1 MARKPITFKHRDGNI
16 IFRPGRSEVEIEG
29 ITAFKKGNEKEEPK
43 AFKGAV
49 RVNPEAVFEAY
60 KLTKQAVEGQ
70 EIENGKIVF
79 FKNGFR
85 RIPYFTIGK
94 PANVSEGFI
103 KRKGVFTLF
112 AENQRENMASRFV
125 LTLNDLISLLGFLKQ
140 MPMRFKIGDVIFER
154 RNNRFSMINPFYEN
168 IEDTDI
174 ERLKIALKQFLSGKE
189 DIIPAYIGN
198 EASLFKKDDKFILRT
213 DSKDFEITEDIAKD
227 FWIFLN

>member
-16 IFRPGRSEVEIEG
+16 TFRINRSEVEIEG
-29 ITAFKKGNEKEEPK
+29 TTAFKKGSEEKQ
-43 AFKGAV
+43 AFKGKI

-112 AENQRENMASRFV
+112 AENREKIWQA
-125 LTLNDLISLLGFLKQ
+125 DLYSH
-140 MPMRFKIGDVIFER
+140 
-154 RNNRFSMINPFYEN
+154 
-168 IEDTDI
+168 
-174 ERLKIALKQFLSGKE
+174 
-189 DIIPAYIGN
+189 
-198 EASLFKKDDKFILRT
+198 
-213 DSKDFEITEDIAKD
+213 
-227 FWIFLN
+227 